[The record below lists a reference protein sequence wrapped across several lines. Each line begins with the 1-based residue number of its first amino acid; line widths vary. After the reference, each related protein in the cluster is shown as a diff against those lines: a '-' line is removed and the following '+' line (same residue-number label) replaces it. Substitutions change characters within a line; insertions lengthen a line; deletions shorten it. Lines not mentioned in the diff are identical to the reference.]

1 MSDTAT
7 SLALVE
13 ILLVEDSPGDAR
25 LTKEAL
31 RGSKVINTLHH
42 VQDGVEAMAFLRQ
55 QGVYANAPS
64 PNLILLDLNLPRK
77 NGLEVLAE
85 LKADARLRHIP
96 VVILTISK
104 SEEDIVKAYDRNANC
119 FITKPIDFQQ
129 FMKVIKSIEQFWL
142 AIVKL
147 PPKEG

>member
-31 RGSKVINTLHH
+31 KGSKVINTLHH
-42 VQDGVEAMAFLRQ
+42 VQDGVEAMAFLRH